1 MRFLTSLTLTVCVLS
16 ILYTAMMMLVPDRF
30 RRELRS
36 VLSLITVVTL
46 GAVILGADF
55 SDISARFENLSFE
68 TGAYTRDQ
76 LIQNELETRIADY
89 ISTILYEHGISCKK
103 ITVGTTIDP
112 ERRISITKASLTV
125 ENTYLQ
131 QDALITSLIKQN
143 IGDIEV
149 KITYEDS

>member
-68 TGAYTRDQ
+68 TGNYSRDQ

-89 ISTILYEHGISCKK
+89 ISTILSERGISCKK
-103 ITVGTTIDP
+103 ITVGTTIDS

-131 QDALITSLIKQN
+131 EDALITSLIKEN

>member
-1 MRFLTSLTLTVCVLS
+1 MRFLTSLTLTICTLS

-36 VLSLITVVTL
+36 VLSLISVVTL

-55 SDISARFENLSFE
+55 SDVNARFNSLSFD
-68 TGAYTRDQ
+68 GSVSSRDR
-76 LIQNELETRIADY
+76 LIQSELETRIADY
-89 ISTILYEHGISCKK
+89 ISTVLSEHGISCKK
-103 ITVGTTIDP
+103 ITVGTTID
-112 ERRISITKASLTV
+112 EQRCISITKASLAVDESFRT
-125 ENTYLQ
+125 
-131 QDALITSLIKQN
+131 QDALITSLIVNK